1 VAVEDDPLFGSHA
14 SPADD
19 PLFGSQ
25 ASPADDPL
33 FGSQASP
40 KVTNLA
46 DAVRRSAIRDPGA
59 SALIAHDAAISWGE
73 LDSRI
78 DAVAAGLATLD
89 LPTNVATAARVALAL
104 PNVPEFAVAFFAVLR
119 AGLVAVP
126 VNPGYTARELHHVL
140 RDSGASVI
148 IATPAV
154 LDAVSTVRADL
165 PALQHAYTVGGD
177 GIDGAPPFALLAEP
191 PDAGGSLRV
200 DSTTGGE
207 DLAVLLYTSG
217 TAGAP
222 KGAMLSHR
230 ALIANHHQVER
241 VSPPIVE
248 AGDVVL
254 LALPLF
260 HAFGLNS
267 GLGAVAW
274 HGACGVLAERFDP
287 AESLRLIARHHVSVV
302 AAVPQMYVAWS
313 LLPDLGESL
322 ASVRVAVSGAAP
334 LDASAARRFLEATRH
349 PVFEG
354 YGLTETAP
362 VVTTALAS
370 PVPKTGSIGRPIP
383 DMEVKLVGADGAEIA
398 RVGADGLLDADQFDD
413 DFDDDAG
420 GVPGTDPGEIV
431 VRGPNLFSGYWPD
444 GAGGPDPEGW
454 WATGDVAYADAD
466 GDLFLVDRLGELILV
481 SGFNVYPREVELVLA
496 GHPGV
501 AEAAVVGIEHPYTG
515 QAVKAYVVPAP
526 GGAPPVEELIAHCE
540 RNLARFKCPG
550 VIEFVPELTHSA
562 TGKVRKGMLRGRP

>member
-1 VAVEDDPLFGSHA
+1 MVSLASVEKLSG
-14 SPADD
+14 
-19 PLFGSQ
+19 GE
-25 ASPADDPL
+25 
-33 FGSQASP
+33 
-40 KVTNLA
+40 V
-46 DAVRRSAIRDPGA
+46 GA
-59 SALIAHDAAISWGE
+59 SAA
-73 LDSRI
+73 
-78 DAVAAGLATLD
+78 
-89 LPTNVATAARVALAL
+89 PARVALAL

-126 VNPGYTARELHHVL
+126 VNPGYTAREVRHQL
-140 RDSGASVI
+140 RDSGAAAI

-154 LDAVSTVRADL
+154 LEAVSTVRTDL
-165 PALQHAYTVGGD
+165 PALRHVYAVGGD
-177 GIDGAPPFALLAEP
+177 GIDGAPPFALLAELTAEGAP
-191 PDAGGSLRV
+191 TTV
-200 DSTTGGE
+200 DPTTGGE

-230 ALIANHHQVER
+230 ALIANHRQVAR
-241 VSPPIVE
+241 VRPPIVE
-248 AGDVVL
+248 SGDVVL

-313 LLPDLGESL
+313 LLSDLGESL

-334 LDASAARRFLEATRH
+334 LDASAARRFLESTRH

-370 PVPKTGSIGRPIP
+370 PVPKAGSIGRPIP
-383 DMEVKLVGADGAEIA
+383 DVEIKLVGADGSEIA
-398 RVGADGLLDADQFDD
+398 RIGADGLVDADRFDD

-444 GAGGPDPEGW
+444 GTDGPDAEGW

-481 SGFNVYPREVELVLA
+481 SGFNVYPHEIELVLA
-496 GHPGV
+496 AHPGV

-515 QAVKAYVVPAP
+515 QAVKAYVVAAP
-526 GGAPPVEELIAHCE
+526 GAATSVEDLIAHCE

-550 VIEFVPELTHSA
+550 VIEFVPELERSA
-562 TGKVRKGMLRGRP
+562 TGKVRKGMLRGLT